1 MRNASFERRASRI
14 FALVPVLLAILV
26 AAVHGGGQDDPDAR
40 LAAAL
45 EEIRAEALAA
55 DLHFLA
61 SDEMR
66 GRDTPS
72 PELEVAARFVR
83 ARLQRLGIAPGAREG
98 YMHVYPLVARRLDP
112 EASGLCFEGGGVRHE
127 LAFGEDYFFSSTRGL
142 FPLSVETDAIFCGE
156 GTRADFSE
164 AKVEGRWA
172 VCFNSAGFS
181 RSRRV
186 RNAESA
192 KAAGLIVLPRP
203 SSGADPFA
211 ERYGDLARVATRG
224 TVAYPSPRTLA
235 RMKESG
241 FPETL
246 LSADAGRKLLE
257 ACAARGDKAPED
269 WEPRAGTV
277 LGVVVKEERVGPGL
291 LEVENVCGYWRGS
304 DPKLSKEVIILSA
317 HYDHEGTR
325 GGTVYPGAD
334 DNGSGS
340 VGLLAVAEA
349 LRRYGPMRRS
359 ILLLWVSGEEKGLFG
374 SRAWAADPWLPDDG
388 RAVCNV
394 NLDMIGRNDPAELL
408 LTPTTAHRANNFL
421 SHLVIELAPLEG
433 FTKLQSADSF
443 WSRSDHASFHDRLE
457 IPVAFLFT
465 GIHEDYTRPTDT
477 PDKIDYD
484 KIRRVC
490 RLVMRM
496 LHRMQEDELGG

>member
-1 MRNASFERRASRI
+1 MRTASSRRRALRVL
-14 FALVPVLLAILV
+14 ALLPAILAIL
-26 AAVHGGGQDDPDAR
+26 ATAVPGGGQGEPDPR
-40 LAAAL
+40 LEAAL
-45 EEIRAEALAA
+45 GEIRAEAIAA
-55 DLHFLA
+55 DLYFFA
-61 SDEMR
+61 GEEMR

-72 PELEVAARFVR
+72 LELEVAARFVR
-83 ARLQRLGIAPGAREG
+83 ARLQRLGIAPGARDG
-98 YMHVYPLVARRLDP
+98 YLHVYPLASRCLDR

-127 LAFGEDYFFSSTRGL
+127 LTFGRDYFFSSTRAL
-142 FPLSVETDAIFCGE
+142 FPLALETDAIFCGE
-156 GTRADFSE
+156 GTREGFLE

-172 VCFNSAGFS
+172 VCFDSEEIS

-211 ERYGDLARVATRG
+211 ERYGDLARVVTRG
-224 TVAYPSPRTLA
+224 TVSYPSARTLA

-246 LSADAGRKLLE
+246 LSSEAGRKLLE
-257 ACAARGDKAPED
+257 ACAARGEKAPEI
-269 WEPRAGTV
+269 WVPKAGTV

-291 LEVENVCGYWRGS
+291 LEVENVCGFWKGS
-304 DPKLSKEVIILSA
+304 DAELSKEVVILSA

-374 SRAWAADPWLPDDG
+374 SRAWAENPWLPDG
-388 RAVCNV
+388 CRAVCNV

-408 LTPTTAHRANNFL
+408 LTPTSEHRAHNFL
-421 SHLVIELAPLEG
+421 TRLVVELAPLEG
-433 FTKLQSADSF
+433 FERLGSADSF
-443 WSRSDHASFHDRLE
+443 WSRSDHASFHERLD

-490 RLVMRM
+490 RLVVRM
-496 LHRMQEDELGG
+496 LQRLQEDELDG